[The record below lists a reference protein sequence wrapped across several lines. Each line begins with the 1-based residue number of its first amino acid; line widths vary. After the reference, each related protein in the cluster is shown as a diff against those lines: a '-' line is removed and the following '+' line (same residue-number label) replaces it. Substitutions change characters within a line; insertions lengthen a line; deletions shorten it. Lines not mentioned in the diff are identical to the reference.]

1 MTVIS
6 PVSGMARAASVPRL
20 ESTEDIARMN
30 PPFLRALAREFD
42 LAALAGRLCPVL
54 LESGEVAVFAVS
66 EYAVGDQADEI
77 ERMARAQGYRL
88 ADPPRYMLPATLLL
102 MVARGQLG
110 APGLGRQSRLRQ
122 AERASALSALF
133 LDIVRA
139 GVQQG
144 ASDVHINV
152 SPRREQCEIRYTING
167 EYLKSDRFEGLSHAT
182 LLEVLAVA
190 WMDVRGGNGAV
201 FDPAIE
207 QQGRIALELDGA
219 PLVLRWASLAT
230 DAGPSVCLR
239 ILRLDANA
247 HPGLADLGY
256 LPEQVAALLRARE
269 RESGAIVLAG
279 VVGSGKSTT
288 IATLMRGIAA
298 SRKVITLED
307 PVEYLIGN
315 ALQNTVSGGLAE
327 PAWPA
332 FEAKLKTIKRSAM
345 NDLLLGEIR
354 DRETGRAF
362 ADLAGSGVGLYTT
375 THAGAAFLI
384 PERLASDAI
393 GVPREFLATPGVLK
407 LLVYQTLL
415 PTLCASCSRPASSL
429 WGAAE
434 RRRAPRG
441 DAGLAAVACPCS
453 RMPAART
460 CRHCESGIR
469 KAAPR
474 AAPADAGANGVRGRS
489 VAAEMIEPER
499 LDGFSNWWR
508 GATTAAFA
516 RLVREANQDLGAGA
530 VAALD
535 CALLKVGAGLVDP
548 RALARRFDL
557 PRPLARAPPPCW
569 NRTMAERATFR
580 AAFATPAAP
589 GPAAGGTPGAFAR
602 GGPTITNTWRT

>member
-88 ADPPRYMLPATLLL
+88 ADPPRYILPATLLL

-434 RRRAPRG
+434 RRRAPEATQAWRLW
-441 DAGLAAVACPCS
+441 LARV
-453 RMPAART
+453 
-460 CRHCESGIR
+460 
-469 KAAPR
+469 
-474 AAPADAGANGVRGRS
+474 ADACGQDVPALRIRNPEGCPACRRPQMPGANGVRGRS

-499 LDGFSNWWR
+499 LDGFFELVARRDN
-508 GATTAAFA
+508 AALA
-516 RLVREANQDLGAGA
+516 RLVREAKQDLGAGA

-557 PRPLARAPPPCW
+557 PDRLRV
-569 NRTMAERATFR
+569 
-580 AAFATPAAP
+580 PAAVLESDY
-589 GPAAGGTPGAFAR
+589 G
-602 GGPTITNTWRT
+602 

>member
-407 LLVYQTLL
+407 LLVHQALL
-415 PTLCASCSRPASSL
+415 PLLCSECSLRYADAAGALPPPDGCASWQSWLDTLRRLYDAEPGRLRLRNPAGCAACRLAGAPHLAGHRGRTVVAEYIEPEFDHELLHCIRQGDSL
-429 WGAAE
+429 AY
-434 RRRAPRG
+434 
-441 DAGLAAVACPCS
+441 LA
-453 RMPAART
+453 
-460 CRHCESGIR
+460 
-469 KAAPR
+469 KPR
-474 AAPADAGANGVRGRS
+474 AAFPGMHR
-489 VAAEMIEPER
+489 PE
-499 LDGFSNWWR
+499 
-508 GATTAAFA
+508 
-516 RLVREANQDLGAGA
+516 
-530 VAALD
+530 
-535 CALLKVGAGLVDP
+535 
-548 RALARRFDL
+548 ALASILHCAMYKALSGQIDVRDVERVFMSL
-557 PRPLARAPPPCW
+557 PMQARM
-569 NRTMAERATFR
+569 R
-580 AAFATPAAP
+580 
-589 GPAAGGTPGAFAR
+589 R
-602 GGPTITNTWRT
+602 GGRVAIERIPA